1 MSDETTTMSH
11 LRSSSNVVS
20 FIFNLKFD
28 RAVRN
33 MGLFFQYFFIFSNVC
48 FLSYYVYMCRHLSL
62 NFFQTGNSLKTLF
75 FFPSKNCIVM
85 LGKNLE
91 SQHLLPAVA
100 NRLLPKTPS
109 APWEERKKYFNKKP
123 KNKVELCRKV
133 LSSSEIV
140 MR

>member
-1 MSDETTTMSH
+1 MSDETTVTH
-11 LRSSSNVVS
+11 LHSSSNVVS

-62 NFFQTGNSLKTLF
+62 NFFQTGDSLKTLF

-91 SQHLLPAVA
+91 ASTCSPLCRIVFCQRLP
-100 NRLLPKTPS
+100 RLPG
-109 APWEERKKYFNKKP
+109 RKKKKLI
-123 KNKVELCRKV
+123 KSQKIK
-133 LSSSEIV
+133 LSSAGKC
-140 MR
+140 